1 MPTQYTTY
9 DQVPWFRKWWFAAIG
24 CFVFMPAIVV
34 MAFTG
39 NFYFSKQGR
48 AQAFVP
54 WYKFFLLGLCL
65 LAILGYV
72 LEDKQELPKVA
83 ATISESELKAMFN
96 ESMDK
101 AAEVKVPALEQR
113 TAPAASPE
121 TSPTITTPAA
131 SATCGGSKTIFACTT
146 TKGKAVE
153 VCDSGETLQYSF
165 GRKGE
170 APELAISVPRSKA
183 STFQWDGTGSRMTY
197 SVQIPNGNTV
207 YEVFTA
213 VDRMS
218 DQHEMAA
225 GINVEVAGKHAATL
239 ICQVD
244 TVVHDIEGIALKAV
258 P

>member
-1 MPTQYTTY
+1 MSTQYTTY

-24 CFVFMPAIVV
+24 CFVFMPAIVL

-48 AQAFVP
+48 AQAFAP

-65 LAILGYV
+65 LVILGYV
-72 LEDKQELPKVA
+72 LEDKQEPPKVA
-83 ATISESELKAMFN
+83 ATISESELNAMFN

-113 TAPAASPE
+113 TAPAASPK
-121 TSPTITTPAA
+121 TSPTITTAAA
-131 SATCGGSKTIFACTT
+131 SVACGGNKTIFACTT

-165 GRKGE
+165 GKKGDT
-170 APELAISVPRSKA
+170 PELAISVPRSNA
-183 STFQWDGTGSRMTY
+183 STFQWDGTGNRMTY

-213 VDRMS
+213 IDRMS
-218 DQHEMAA
+218 DHHEMAA
-225 GINVEVAGKHAATL
+225 GINVEVAGKHATTL
-239 ICQVD
+239 TCQVD
-244 TVVHDIEGIALKAV
+244 TVVQDLEGIALKAAL
-258 P
+258 